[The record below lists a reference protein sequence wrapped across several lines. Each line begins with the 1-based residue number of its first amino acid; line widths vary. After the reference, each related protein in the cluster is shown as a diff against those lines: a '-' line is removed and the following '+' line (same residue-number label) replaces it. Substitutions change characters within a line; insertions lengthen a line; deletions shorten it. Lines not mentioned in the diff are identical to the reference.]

1 MIDSNYITKQNKLVK
16 PGYTL
21 LKFNNNRNLI
31 NETRALIKRLYLQVY
46 RRPSSLFASITQS
59 LLWLILF
66 GALFYRA
73 PFKLIGQYNIQY
85 FPFLSYGLIIFTSFT
100 SSINAGLPIIFDR
113 EFGFLNRLLIS
124 PLIYKSTL
132 IFSLIMYTTITS
144 FIQVT
149 CIIIASMYMSQLIIQ
164 IKSFLIIIGIA
175 CLIIFHIAAISII
188 VGLILPGHIEFLAF
202 TLLTNLPALFSSTII
217 APLSF
222 MPHWLQIIACINPLT
237 HATEIIRYFC
247 INNEIVINTKILE
260 NIYFELN
267 VIQSLTIL
275 FIINAVSLVVT
286 HIVLQYKYN

>member
-1 MIDSNYITKQNKLVK
+1 MIDSNYVIKQNELVK

-21 LKFNNNRNLI
+21 LKFNSNKNLI
-31 NETRALIKRLYLQVY
+31 NEAKALIKRLYLQIY
-46 RRPSSLFASITQS
+46 RRPSSIFASITQS

-66 GALFYRA
+66 GALFYKA
-73 PFKLIGQYNIQY
+73 PFNLIGQYNIQY
-85 FPFLSYGLIIFTSFT
+85 FSFLSYGLIVFTSFT
-100 SSINAGLPIIFDR
+100 SSINTGLPIIFDR

-132 IFSLIMYTTITS
+132 ILSLIIYTATTS
-144 FIQVT
+144 LIQVT
-149 CIIIASMYMSQLIIQ
+149 CIIITSMYMSQLIIQ
-164 IKSFLIIIGIA
+164 IKSFMIIISITS
-175 CLIIFHIAAISII
+175 LIIFHIAAISII

-217 APLSF
+217 APLNF
-222 MPHWLQIIACINPLT
+222 MPRWLQIVACINPLT
-237 HATEIIRYFC
+237 YATEIIRYFC
-247 INNEIVINTKILE
+247 INKEVISNAKILE

-275 FIINAVSLVVT
+275 VIINVISLVIT